1 MIIKKNLGI
10 LKPARKN
17 FILIIFCLLLSF
29 VILYNF
35 NSLNYKINSNL
46 VSKQVYLN
54 SSVEEDLKENIENQL
69 GDIDFS
75 GLENIVNKLENSA
88 NSLFAGNSFINIVKK
103 FINGENS
110 NLYSNFFTYAL
121 SVIFNDVLSF
131 VPYFAIIVVIAIVY
145 SLIGQFSSGNNKSIE
160 SLIHIVCFSSIA
172 VIVLKMVSTAILDV
186 SSTITMVEGQMEII
200 FPIIL
205 TLISAIG
212 SVVTASTFQPILA
225 VLTVGITKIF
235 TMVLVPIFIFSIIFG
250 VVGNLSKTVRMEKFS
265 KFFSSLFNWI
275 VGIIF
280 TIFISFLTIQGLTV
294 STIDTI
300 SFKTAKFAIKSYLP
314 LGSYLSD
321 GIGLIIASSV
331 LIKNSVGATG
341 LVLLFATIFAPIIKI
356 AVLMLLLKLVS
367 SIIETLCNEQISNF
381 LYSVSKSLNML
392 NICLI
397 AIGFMYLVSVSILMC
412 CSNIL

>member
-17 FILIIFCLLLSF
+17 FILIILCLLLSF

-35 NSLNYKINSNL
+35 NCLNCKINSNL

-88 NSLFAGNSFINIVKK
+88 NGLFAGNSFINIVKK

>member
-1 MIIKKNLGI
+1 MIKNCKRKKCN
-10 LKPARKN
+10 K
-17 FILIIFCLLLSF
+17 ILIFFIIFF
-29 VILYNF
+29 ITTTILYIFASQN
-35 NSLNYKINSNL
+35 KIKISAFKT
-46 VSKQVYLN
+46 KQLYLD
-54 SSVEEDLKENIENQL
+54 SSVEEELEENINNQL
-69 GDIDFS
+69 SGIDFS
-75 GLENIVNKLENSA
+75 GLENILNNLDKSSNG
-88 NSLFAGNSFINIVKK
+88 LFSGSSFLNMVKR

-121 SVIFNDVLSF
+121 SVIFNDVLNF
-131 VPYFAIIVVIAIVY
+131 VPLIAVIVVIAIIY
-145 SLIGQFSSGNNKSIE
+145 SLISQFSTGNNKSIE
-160 SLIHIVCFSSIA
+160 NLIHIVCFSSIA
-172 VIVLKMVSTAILDV
+172 VIVLKMVASTILEV
-186 SSTITMVEGQMEII
+186 SSTITLIENQMEII

-225 VLTVGITKIF
+225 VLTVGITKLF

-250 VVGNLSKTVRMEKFS
+250 VVGNISKTVRMEKFS
-265 KFFSSLFNWI
+265 KFFSSLFNWL

-331 LIKNSVGATG
+331 LIKNAIGATG
-341 LVLLFATIFAPIIKI
+341 LVLLFATIFAPIMKI
-356 AVLMLLLKLVS
+356 VVLMLLLKLVS

-381 LYSVSKSLNML
+381 LFSVSKSLNML

>member
-88 NSLFAGNSFINIVKK
+88 NGLFAGNSFINIVKK